1 MSKKLDKH
9 LQKIST
15 KKKSQVDFI
24 EGGSYTRGLYDAS
37 LIEIFGKKMGT
48 KISNYLIDRS
58 LKVKKKKPAKVKKK

>member
-24 EGGSYTRGLYDAS
+24 EGGSYTRNLYDTS